1 MVSRQSAEVCDHT
14 IVPNYGKEGCAVSA
28 ATFPDDLA
36 LVVNGPGDVGTLG
49 SKARKREGHAVF
61 PHHGVK
67 RCSAVSRVAYGL
79 APFVDALRL
88 PVWIATHR
96 RKSMGSAVFPYH
108 WRIRL
113 GSRGSWACGIRN
125 SGFRKSCD
133 LSAVIDGI
141 GLPVISA
148 HRRESPHVAVSPKKR
163 TARKFCAKAA
173 NVFTVRIWNTCFG
186 ETDRLPAVAEPAI
199 AYETVFSSKRT
210 EVDPEFVD
218 LYYRVAR

>member
-14 IVPNYGKEGCAVSA
+14 IVPNYGDEGCAVSA

-36 LVVNGPGDVGTLG
+36 LVVNCPGDVGTLG
-49 SKARKREGHAVF
+49 PKARKRESPAVF

-79 APFVDALRL
+79 APFVD
-88 PVWIATHR
+88 
-96 RKSMGSAVFPYH
+96 
-108 WRIRL
+108 
-113 GSRGSWACGIRN
+113 
-125 SGFRKSCD
+125 
-133 LSAVIDGI
+133 GI

-163 TARKFCAKAA
+163 TTRKFCAKAA

-186 ETDRLPAVAEPAI
+186 ETDRLPAVVEPAI